1 MLNAVPATSIFAIDP
16 DALDDLDVKS
26 GTALI
31 ASLLRCEA
39 TRLALPMQ
47 KVVISSQT
55 STKDGGIDA
64 KVEDVPAG
72 AALLKKG
79 SSYFQIKTGASFKPW
94 MRKHL
99 VKELFGKPHARP
111 AKGRLGKEVKRSLDK
126 KGRYV
131 LVTLG
136 HDLLP
141 EQHSEA
147 EALLVELLGKA
158 GYKKA
163 QVEV

>member
-1 MLNAVPATSIFAIDP
+1 M
-16 DALDDLDVKS
+16 DAKS
-26 GTALI
+26 GTALVCDV
-31 ASLLRCEA
+31 LRCEA
-39 TRLALPMQ
+39 TRLQIPIQ
-47 KVVISSQT
+47 RVVISSKT

-72 AALLKKG
+72 ASLLKKG

-94 MRKHL
+94 LKRHL
-99 VKELFGKPHARP
+99 LKELFGKHD
-111 AKGRLGKEVKRSLDK
+111 AKSSKALLGKEIKTCLEK

-141 EQHSEA
+141 VQ
-147 EALLVELLGKA
+147 
-158 GYKKA
+158 
-163 QVEV
+163 